1 MARVTVCSHFHKSP
15 SQTKEVPSNLYTGQQ
30 HPIEGCW
37 KAFLSKFPPFH
48 HSENIP
54 FELVET
60 QTICWFSG
68 RRFSPKLLF
77 ALAAMTQG
85 EEFEQCQCI
94 TDSFPPRETRFQ
106 TTLKTLYHLIIPR
119 WEICQN
125 IPCCFSEG
133 SSLSYT
139 WNSIFF
145 KQTNKWKTHQMF
157 SVNRDRRPITDEG
170 GHPLKPVIVC
180 EHNLIFTL
188 LSFPMIVLCLYR
200 IPKGLLSAQM
210 RVSPSCKGSKCNVPL
225 SSGKWTAWKAK
236 TRTFCC
242 GINSHS
248 NGLENTQYA

>member
-1 MARVTVCSHFHKSP
+1 MPVYHRLISSKGDPFP
-15 SQTKEVPSNLYTGQQ
+15 DN
-30 HPIEGCW
+30 IENTLSFNNSSMGN
-37 KAFLSKFPPFH
+37 LSKYSMLFFWRIQPQ
-48 HSENIP
+48 
-54 FELVET
+54 LYL
-60 QTICWFSG
+60 
-68 RRFSPKLLF
+68 KL
-77 ALAAMTQG
+77 
-85 EEFEQCQCI
+85 
-94 TDSFPPRETRFQ
+94 
-106 TTLKTLYHLIIPR
+106 Y
-119 WEICQN
+119 
-125 IPCCFSEG
+125 
-133 SSLSYT
+133 
-139 WNSIFF
+139 FF